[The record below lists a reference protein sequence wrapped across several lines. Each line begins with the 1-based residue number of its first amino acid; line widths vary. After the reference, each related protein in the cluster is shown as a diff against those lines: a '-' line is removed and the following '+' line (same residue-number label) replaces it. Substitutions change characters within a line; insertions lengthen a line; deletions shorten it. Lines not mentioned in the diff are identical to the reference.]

1 MFVLFILAISFVK
14 AYNIK
19 QGADFAISVRSVPRC
34 SSRRGL
40 FYFRVFN
47 FSTNF
52 QQPKIWA
59 ENEFSTFQHFFN
71 IVFNEFSTFLLF
83 RRFNQI
89 KKTYVLVKPAF

>member
-1 MFVLFILAISFVK
+1 MQSPSAPSP
-14 AYNIK
+14 
-19 QGADFAISVRSVPRC
+19 DVRRVGGS
-34 SSRRGL
+34 

-52 QQPKIWA
+52 QQHKNWA

-89 KKTYVLVKPAF
+89 KKTYVLVKSAF